1 MSPPPERGP
10 PGNEGSVGMAELS
23 IPEPQRLAEPHTGP
37 ADAPSQRKGFPKGF
51 PSLFPTLRVNNAS
64 STKCTFWGTPDTRTG
79 RKHPTP
85 DMEPLLGKGCF
96 QNLLSTTPASPQSF
110 YFRPETW
117 NGRTEKHAQSRRPP
131 PRCAQERG
139 GRGRWAPEARRRAR
153 RRLRVWGDWVLGG
166 RALGAGGGVPYGLPQ
181 LPLVVQLALQ
191 AARALLRGV
200 RLLLQAADLPA
211 HGLQRAAPRHRAG
224 RRAGCGGR
232 GRLLRAGRRCRTP
245 ERPAAPPSL
254 ARRTTAAPPAAPDQ
268 PGSRG
273 LPGSA
278 GEPRAGVRAPEAG
291 TAAGAGRAPRT
302 PGICK
307 PREAPRMLAAAGS
320 AQGAPGG
327 LGGPC
332 REEATAPGILLD
344 SRRRSR
350 LPLVP
355 GHGHGR

>member
-1 MSPPPERGP
+1 MPAAPSAPSGGLQTPGQDANTPPQTWSPFWERAASRTFSAPRLLPLRAFTLDQRRGM
-10 PGNEGSVGMAELS
+10 EGQRSTRRAGALRQGAPRSVGEGVGGL
-23 IPEPQRLAEPHTGP
+23 QRPGGA
-37 ADAPSQRKGFPKGF
+37 
-51 PSLFPTLRVNNAS
+51 
-64 STKCTFWGTPDTRTG
+64 
-79 RKHPTP
+79 
-85 DMEPLLGKGCF
+85 
-96 QNLLSTTPASPQSF
+96 
-110 YFRPETW
+110 
-117 NGRTEKHAQSRRPP
+117 
-131 PRCAQERG
+131 RG
-139 GRGRWAPEARRRAR
+139 GASGC
-153 RRLRVWGDWVLGG
+153 GG
-166 RALGAGGGVPYGLPQ
+166 TGCWGGVPYGLPQ

-291 TAAGAGRAPRT
+291 TAGGAGRAPRT

-332 REEATAPGILLD
+332 REEATAPGISLGFPAP
-344 SRRRSR
+344 
-350 LPLVP
+350 LP
-355 GHGHGR
+355 GSH